1 MKRIW
6 NPVLVLLMVAL
17 LAGCAK
23 GPQAVTNET
32 AITWR
37 GRGTN
42 AIPSVLM
49 NGDTLYYIAAD
60 ENRPSMQYLMRRQA
74 GQTAI
79 NCSAKDCEHDAWDCP
94 AAVWNDSVGLMQYG
108 EFLYARSIG
117 AGAVVR
123 YDLSG
128 TVREEILPREE
139 KVEAFAIGEETLW
152 AVAQPVEGGFAL
164 LVLPL
169 DNPDAQPGR
178 ILFADD
184 TEVIGTDDAL
194 YQSGALWVSQ
204 SVRTD
209 GKVGMRIARIDPEKQ
224 KMETVVLS
232 AADSVVS
239 LSSGVLAYNAS
250 TEEGYQ
256 VCLLDLASGETMRL
270 RTGSA
275 PWDVI
280 ATESGFALDNRLQQG
295 EPRTVVWITL
305 AGETLGST
313 ALDKTLEPCSGAMG
327 DDLVYVSATKPGEIT
342 FVPCAQEK
350 D

>member
-1 MKRIW
+1 MIIAIETCMKAPTFAMRFIPAVAW
-6 NPVLVLLMVAL
+6 AYGTIAHFRRAFRHQMVGSCVANMSMDSTSNCR
-17 LAGCAK
+17 CACVSVT
-23 GPQAVTNET
+23 AV
-32 AITWR
+32 
-37 GRGTN
+37 G
-42 AIPSVLM
+42 
-49 NGDTLYYIAAD
+49 
-60 ENRPSMQYLMRRQA
+60 
-74 GQTAI
+74 
-79 NCSAKDCEHDAWDCP
+79 
-94 AAVWNDSVGLMQYG
+94 
-108 EFLYARSIG
+108 AR
-117 AGAVVR
+117 
-123 YDLSG
+123 
-128 TVREEILPREE
+128 E

-194 YQSGALWVSQ
+194 YQGGALWVSQ

-232 AADSVVS
+232 AADSVVP

-295 EPRTVVWITL
+295 EPRTVVWITM